1 MDSTVESI
9 VRLTL
14 CGVDVFMAY
23 SFFDSMFI
31 QRVKKTYL
39 FIFLGIAA
47 VSMWGINFFKNPWVN
62 ILAIPFCYYFFI
74 KSVFKVSLQKSIL
87 YTAIYFI
94 IFACG
99 RELAFEMLY
108 RLLEKAY
115 PETSQNIFSPDGIIF
130 LIVEVLFS
138 FCFLLYIEKYT
149 RKLEGVGEIKG
160 DWYLLIMPV
169 TSILVLFCFAYVDFP
184 NEKIMQILFCIG
196 AFLLYF
202 SNGIVFVILAN
213 YTISM
218 NKIKLSEL
226 SMLKRDLDSAN
237 FENMQKVNDAY
248 RKYMHDIHH
257 YFYQIRNLAYDG
269 ENQVIIDIVDKVEGQ
284 IKSETESRMYVANT
298 VLNSIFVVCS
308 QKAEEYGVELSV
320 SVKENIDMN
329 FIEDADMISMFGNVL
344 DNAID
349 AAAKCEVE
357 KRKAEVRLFMANK
370 HIVYFDVRNTWDGVL
385 KKDGQKVLSSKKDS
399 INHGL
404 GISIIKNLAN
414 KYGGYFEIQE
424 EGEWFTAALCLSRDI
439 R

>member
-1 MDSTVESI
+1 MVSAIESI

-23 SFFDSMFI
+23 SFFKSMFI

-39 FIFLGIAA
+39 FIFWGIAA
-47 VSMWGINFFKNPWVN
+47 ASIWGINFLKNPWVN
-62 ILAIPFCYYFFI
+62 ILVVPFCYYFFI
-74 KSVFKVSLQKSIL
+74 KSVFNISLQKSIL
-87 YTAIYFI
+87 YTSIYFI

-108 RLLEKAY
+108 RLLEKVY
-115 PETSQNIFSPDGIIF
+115 LETCQNDFSPNEMLF

-138 FCFLLYIEKYT
+138 FCFLLYIEQYT

-169 TSILVLFCFAYVDFP
+169 TSILVLFCFEYVDFP
-184 NEKIMQILFCIG
+184 SERIMQILFCVG

-257 YFYQIRNLAYDG
+257 YFYQIRNLAHDG

-284 IKSETESRMYVANT
+284 IRSETENKMYVENT
-298 VLNSIFVVCS
+298 ILNSIFVVCS
-308 QKAEEYGVELSV
+308 QKAEEYGVKLSV
-320 SVKENIDMN
+320 SVKENIAMN
-329 FIEDADMISMFGNVL
+329 FIEDADMISMFGNML

-349 AAAKCEVE
+349 AAAKCETD
-357 KRKAEVRLFMANK
+357 KRKVEVRLFMGNK
-370 HIVYFDVRNTWDGVL
+370 YIVYFEVRNTWNGVL
-385 KKDGQKVLSSKKDS
+385 KKAGSKMLSTKKDS
-399 INHGL
+399 IGHGL
-404 GISIIKNLAN
+404 GISIVRNLAN
-414 KYGGYFEIQE
+414 KYGGSFEIQE
-424 EGEWFTAALCLSRDI
+424 DGEWFTTILYLSSDAG
-439 R
+439 